1 MKSVTAGTL
10 FDLSTRNERQMS
22 VADMMITFNL
32 FFIKTGILE
41 GIPDSI
47 VDPFPSLCAMYDAVV
62 GDPKIAAF
70 LAKHAD
76 KGWYKTAP
84 SSTIGSSSSSSG

>member
-1 MKSVTAGTL
+1 
-10 FDLSTRNERQMS
+10 MS

-32 FFIKTGILE
+32 FLIKTGILE
-41 GIPDSI
+41 GIPDTI
-47 VDPFPSLCAMYDAVV
+47 VDPFPCLDAMYDGVI
-62 GDPKIAAF
+62 GDPKIAAI

-84 SSTIGSSSSSSG
+84 SDTISTSG